1 MSDCA
6 LTTEA
11 AGRASEHE
19 REQEHITK
27 FFENK
32 VLSILSATPLQV
44 TPTQSNCHAFAS
56 NLLHCKDIKPVQT
69 QGSFSYT
76 VFSFECQKVVQFR
89 LKPLDEATLLLA
101 YETYG
106 DLVPPATFVEGFALP
121 VYIFPLA
128 HGHLHTSEPHPETR
142 SALERQIRTVRDLA
156 RFVAKGAFTPQST
169 DCYAPESWTLTAE
182 STLHMIIEN
191 KSLTEI
197 EPGFAQRAELLLPR
211 LGLLTKLPP
220 VLCHVD
226 FFEINI
232 MVEPV
237 TGALTAVL
245 DWDGAQIEAFGM
257 IIYGVYDSFFGCM
270 KDHSSDAEWSWFG
283 TPLPDSDDMRSARDI
298 LESNFW
304 NVFWDAV
311 PSSFSKAEYEDAI
324 AVAIEIG
331 LVQRNLPRSL
341 VEGPEERREQLFS
354 NIRLMRG
361 VWLSK

>member
-11 AGRASEHE
+11 AERASEHE
-19 REQEHITK
+19 REQESIRM
-27 FFENK
+27 FFEDK
-32 VLSILSATPLQV
+32 VLSILSTIPFQLI
-44 TPTQSNCHAFAS
+44 PTQSNCHAFAS

-89 LKPLDEATLLLA
+89 LKRLDEATLSLA

-106 DLVPPATFVEGFALP
+106 DLVLPATFVEGFALP

-128 HGHLHTSEPHPETR
+128 HGHLHTSEPYPETR

-169 DCYAPESWTLTAE
+169 DCYTPESWTLTAE
-182 STLHMIIEN
+182 STLQKIIEN

-197 EPGFAQRAELLLPR
+197 EPGFAQRAKFLLTR
-211 LGLLTKLPP
+211 IGLLTKLPP
-220 VLCHVD
+220 VLCHID
-226 FFEINI
+226 FFENNI

-237 TGALTAVL
+237 TGAPTAVL
-245 DWDGAQIEAFGM
+245 DWDCAQIEAFGM

-270 KDHSSDAEWSWFG
+270 NGHSNDAEWSWFG
-283 TPLPDSDDMRSARDI
+283 TPVPDSDDMRSPRDI

-311 PSSFSKAEYEDAI
+311 PPSFDKAEYEDAI
-324 AVAIEIG
+324 AVAIEVG
-331 LVQRNLPRSL
+331 HVQRNFPRFL
-341 VEGPEERREQLFS
+341 VEGLVETREEFFKT
-354 NIRLMRG
+354 IRLMRG
-361 VWLSK
+361 VWLSR